1 MAVDTHAKLARMANQ
16 IADYF
21 KSYPQDEA
29 VAGVHEHIRAFW
41 SPVMRRDLDAC
52 VAADPAVV
60 HPLVLAALRHAD
72 GGPSP
77 ARKET
82 AGPDQVGAID
92 ASDAG

>member
-1 MAVDTHAKLARMANQ
+1 MSADIHAKLARMANQ

-21 KSYPQDEA
+21 RSYPEDEA

-41 SPVMRRDLDAC
+41 SPMMRRDLKAC
-52 VAADPAVV
+52 VDTDPASV
-60 HPLVLAALRHAD
+60 HPLVLAALRRAD
-72 GGPSP
+72 GGPTP
-77 ARKET
+77 AGKET